1 MLYDNYA
8 MLTKRELLIRLVK
21 LLKENNLV
29 EGVRYV
35 PAEMRP
41 LGQKNVSCCVHK
53 DRYILRHKIISIL
66 GFDLPSDV
74 DVDLVPL
81 SYYAQKSLENK
92 NTKENILSVVHEA
105 CNACMQS
112 QYFITNMCRGCE
124 ARPCMMNCPKGAI
137 SFKGGKAQ
145 ISQEDCVA
153 CGLCQQVCS
162 YHAIIYTPVPCEE
175 ACPVKAISK
184 QPDGREFID
193 KDKCIYCGKCMQA
206 CPYGAIMERSKIIDV
221 HKCISSPDKKIT
233 AIVAP
238 AIYGQ
243 FDASP
248 AQILAAIKKIGFDDV
263 IEVALGAEDTSRNE
277 SAELEERMAEGQPF
291 MTTSCCPAYTGWV
304 EKHAP
309 MLKPFVSETRS
320 PMVYAARRVKA
331 ADPDMEV
338 VFIGPC
344 LAKRHEGD
352 SVPEVD
358 YVMSFEELG
367 AFMIAYG
374 IEVKKDGEGAELN
387 PEVTKYGRG
396 YAMAGGVRNAIVA
409 AVGDKY
415 TTINI
420 EGLDKKNAA
429 MLKAMAKKPVAQFV
443 EVMACEGGCVNGPCS
458 LAPLT
463 LAKRQMKK
471 ALTE

>member
-1 MLYDNYA
+1 
-8 MLTKRELLIRLVK
+8 
-21 LLKENNLV
+21 
-29 EGVRYV
+29 
-35 PAEMRP
+35 
-41 LGQKNVSCCVHK
+41 
-53 DRYILRHKIISIL
+53 
-66 GFDLPSDV
+66 
-74 DVDLVPL
+74 
-81 SYYAQKSLENK
+81 
-92 NTKENILSVVHEA
+92 
-105 CNACMQS
+105 
-112 QYFITNMCRGCE
+112 
-124 ARPCMMNCPKGAI
+124 
-137 SFKGGKAQ
+137 
-145 ISQEDCVA
+145 
-153 CGLCQQVCS
+153 
-162 YHAIIYTPVPCEE
+162 
-175 ACPVKAISK
+175 
-184 QPDGREFID
+184 
-193 KDKCIYCGKCMQA
+193 MQA

-304 EKHAP
+304 DKHAP

-409 AVGDKY
+409 AIGDKY